1 MTKLNLL
8 LKYSKDD
15 LYNKAF
21 MMTVTIMMRKAV
33 ILLVMMLRGLKMQH
47 TDKLLPLF

>member
-15 LYNKAF
+15 LYNKAL
-21 MMTVTIMMRKAV
+21 MMTVTIMMAV
-33 ILLVMMLRGLKMQH
+33 ILLVMLMRGLRMQH